1 MLAKASGQSTHFP
14 GLGDGLRKQACS
26 HQIGTRLATAW
37 YQERHAAIMHDRCP
51 VSAWLTMN
59 SSTVP
64 RRPRWRSL
72 ALLAVCLVPLLW
84 PLQQLAER
92 YYRNELVSQNR
103 QTLDLYVANLL
114 GTLHRYESLPQILND
129 LPVLRDTLLIP
140 QNLTNVDKANHLLR
154 DIAQQTGAD
163 VLYLMNTN
171 GRTLAASNWDQRDS
185 FVGRNFA
192 FRPYFNDAM
201 EGKLGRFFGLGTTSA
216 KRGYFFAGAVN
227 DGDQV
232 IGVLVIKVDL
242 DHTETLWGKTP
253 EQLLLTDQNG
263 VVILTSRPDW
273 RFRATRELSN
283 AEKQSIVSV
292 QTYPTN
298 DPLPLRLDDK
308 AWLTQTQQI
317 DEIGWSANILAP
329 RALIDRPVRTVVAV
343 GAAAL
348 LVLISLLGIM
358 MQRRRHYLDRIAF
371 EAKARRELEMRVIE
385 RTSELEGLNSRLRQ
399 EVLEREQAQQELVR
413 AQDELVQAGKLS
425 ALGTMSA
432 SISHELNQPLA
443 AIRSYAENAEVL
455 LDHQRTDDARGNLKL
470 ISELTG
476 RMASIIA
483 HLRAFAR
490 RDRHAPE
497 SVALQPALDDALALL
512 AKRRRAMEVELIR
525 DVPAATL
532 WVQAGETRLRQVLGN
547 LLANALDALTEKG
560 PPRKL
565 WLSAEQS
572 AEGVNLYIRDNGPGF
587 SAEALARAREPFFT
601 TKTRTQ
607 GLGLGLAICDTLMR
621 ALGGELL
628 FANHPGGGALLTLRL
643 RAGAPGVNLQPSED
657 LSP

>member
-1 MLAKASGQSTHFP
+1 MTST
-14 GLGDGLRKQACS
+14 
-26 HQIGTRLATAW
+26 
-37 YQERHAAIMHDRCP
+37 
-51 VSAWLTMN
+51 
-59 SSTVP
+59 STLP

-72 ALLAVCLVPLLW
+72 ALLALILAPLLW
-84 PLQQLAER
+84 PLERLAEH
-92 YYRNELVSQNR
+92 YYRNELLSQNR

-114 GTLHRYESLPQILND
+114 GTLHRYEVLPQILGD
-129 LPVLRDTLLIP
+129 LPGLRAMLANPQDTTTRNNANQLLM
-140 QNLTNVDKANHLLR
+140 N
-154 DIAQQTGAD
+154 IARQTGAE
-163 VLYLMNTN
+163 VIYLMAPN
-171 GRTLAASNWDQRDS
+171 GDTLAASNWDQRDS

-192 FRPYFNDAM
+192 FRPYYSNAM
-201 EGKLGRFFGLGTTSA
+201 AGGLGRFFGQGTTSA
-216 KRGYFFAGAVN
+216 KRGYFFAAPVH
-227 DGDQV
+227 DGNMV
-232 IGVLVIKVDL
+232 IGVLVVKVDL
-242 DHTETLWGKTP
+242 DLTETLWGKTP
-253 EQLLLTDQNG
+253 EQLLVTDPNG
-263 VVILTSRPDW
+263 VVILTSNPQW
-273 RFRATRELSN
+273 RFRATRPLSEH
-283 AEKQSIVSV
+283 EKQAIAAV
-292 QTYPTN
+292 QPYPTR
-298 DPLPLRLDDK
+298 DPQPLQLDEN

-317 DEIGWSANILAP
+317 DETGWSVNILAP
-329 RALIDRPVRTVVAV
+329 KVLISRQVRTVVAIG
-343 GAAAL
+343 GATL
-348 LVLISLLGIM
+348 LVMMLLLGIM
-358 MQRRRHYLDRIAF
+358 MQRRRHYLDRIDF
-371 EAKARRELEMRVIE
+371 EAKARRELELRVVE
-385 RTSELEGLNSRLRQ
+385 RTSDLEGLNMRLRE
-399 EVLEREQAQQELVR
+399 EVLEREQAQQELFR
-413 AQDELVQAGKLS
+413 AQDELVQASKLS

-525 DVPAATL
+525 DVPDATI
-532 WVQAGETRLRQVLGN
+532 WVQAGETRLRQVLSN

-565 WLSAEQS
+565 WISTEHSAE
-572 AEGVNLYIRDNGPGF
+572 AVNLYIRDNGPGF
-587 SAEALARAREPFFT
+587 SQEALERAREPFFT

-628 FANHPGGGALLTLRL
+628 FANHPEGGALLTLRM
-643 RAGAPGVNLQPSED
+643 RTGASGVNLQPPED
-657 LSP
+657 LSA

>member
-1 MLAKASGQSTHFP
+1 MT
-14 GLGDGLRKQACS
+14 
-26 HQIGTRLATAW
+26 TT
-37 YQERHAAIMHDRCP
+37 
-51 VSAWLTMN
+51 LTQ
-59 SSTVP
+59 T

-72 ALLAVCLVPLLW
+72 ALLAACLAPLLW
-84 PLQQLAER
+84 PLQHLAER
-92 YYRNELVSQNR
+92 YYGNELISQNR

-114 GTLHRYESLPQILND
+114 GTLHRYEVLPQILSD
-129 LPVLRDTLLIP
+129 LPALRAALDNP
-140 QNLTNVDKANHLLR
+140 QQQLAQENANHLLKEISR
-154 DIAQQTGAD
+154 QTGAE
-163 VLYLMNTN
+163 VLYLMDPN
-171 GRTLAASNWDQRDS
+171 GNTLAASNWDKHDS

-192 FRPYFNDAM
+192 FRPYFSEAM
-201 EGKLGRFFGLGTTSA
+201 EGHLGRFFGLGTTSA
-216 KRGYFFAGAVN
+216 KRGYFFASAVH
-227 DGDQV
+227 DGGQV
-232 IGVLVIKVDL
+232 IGALVVKVDL
-242 DHTETLWGKTP
+242 DRTETLWGKTP
-253 EQLLLTDQNG
+253 EQLLLTDANG
-263 VVILTSRPDW
+263 VVILTSNPEW
-273 RFRATRELSN
+273 RFRSTRPLTD
-283 AEKQSIVSV
+283 AEQQAIVAI
-292 QTYPTN
+292 QPYPTR
-298 DPLPLRLDDK
+298 DPKPLNLNDK
-308 AWLTQTQQI
+308 AWLTQTQI
-317 DEIGWSANILAP
+317 MDETGWSVSILAP
-329 RALIDRPVRTVVAV
+329 RVLVDRPVRTVVAV
-343 GAAAL
+343 GGAAL
-348 LVLISLLGIM
+348 LVLMLLLGLM

-371 EAKARRELEMRVIE
+371 EAQARRELEVRVVE
-385 RTSELEGLNSRLRQ
+385 RTSDLEGLNSRLRQ

-413 AQDELVQAGKLS
+413 AQDELVQASKLS

-470 ISELTG
+470 INELTG

-512 AKRRRAMEVELIR
+512 AKRRRTMEVELIR
-525 DVPAATL
+525 DLPDATL

-560 PPRKL
+560 PPRKI
-565 WLSAEQS
+565 WLSAEQT

-587 SAEALARAREPFFT
+587 SNEALAHAREPFFT

-628 FANHPGGGALLTLRL
+628 FANHPTGGALLTLRM
-643 RAGAPGVNLQPSED
+643 RAGASGVSLQPPED
-657 LSP
+657 LSA

>member
-1 MLAKASGQSTHFP
+1 MSMTTTPTLA
-14 GLGDGLRKQACS
+14 
-26 HQIGTRLATAW
+26 
-37 YQERHAAIMHDRCP
+37 
-51 VSAWLTMN
+51 
-59 SSTVP
+59 

-72 ALLAVCLVPLLW
+72 ALLALCLAPLLW
-84 PLQQLAER
+84 PLQHLAER
-92 YYRNELVSQNR
+92 YYGNELISQNR

-114 GTLHRYESLPQILND
+114 GTLHRYEVLPQILSD
-129 LPVLRDTLLIP
+129 LPALRSALIEPQQPLTLDTANRLLKEICE
-140 QNLTNVDKANHLLR
+140 R
-154 DIAQQTGAD
+154 TGAD
-163 VLYLMNTN
+163 VMYLMDPS
-171 GRTLAASNWDQRDS
+171 GKTLAASNWDKHDS
-185 FVGRNFA
+185 FVGKNFA
-192 FRPYFNDAM
+192 FRPYFSEAIA
-201 EGKLGRFFGLGTTSA
+201 GRLGRFFGLGTTSA
-216 KRGYFFAGAVN
+216 KRGYFFAAAVH
-227 DGDQV
+227 DGERV
-232 IGVLVIKVDL
+232 IGALVVKVDL
-242 DHTETLWGKTP
+242 DRTETLWGKTP
-253 EQLLLTDQNG
+253 EQLLLTDHNG
-263 VVILTSRPDW
+263 VVILTSNPEW
-273 RFRATRELSN
+273 RFRATRPLSEDE
-283 AEKQSIVSV
+283 EKAITAIQP
-292 QTYPTN
+292 YPTRTPKPLILN
-298 DPLPLRLDDK
+298 DKD
-308 AWLTQTQQI
+308 WITQTQQI
-317 DEIGWSANILAP
+317 DETGWSVNILAP
-329 RALIDRPVRTVVAV
+329 RVLVDRPVRTVVAV
-343 GAAAL
+343 GGAAL
-348 LVLISLLGIM
+348 LVLMLLLGLM
-358 MQRRRHYLDRIAF
+358 MMRRRHYLERIAF

-385 RTSELEGLNSRLRQ
+385 RTSDLEGLNSRLKQ

-525 DVPAATL
+525 DLPDATL

-547 LLANALDALTEKG
+547 VLANALDALTEKG

-565 WLSAEQS
+565 WLSAEQT
-572 AEGVNLYIRDNGPGF
+572 AEGVNLTIRDNGPGF
-587 SAEALARAREPFFT
+587 TNEAMARAREPFFT

-621 ALGGELL
+621 ALGGELVL
-628 FANHPGGGALLTLRL
+628 ANHPTGGALLTLRL
-643 RAGAPGVNLQPSED
+643 RAGASGVNLQPPED
-657 LSP
+657 LSA